1 MNAQTMPLFFC
12 WFPGSLCGGLRRACA
27 TCGWSRWTR
36 HSGGPEYPRAR
47 TNGRSLK
54 SSDRAFDMSAGFP
67 AADSLNQH
75 LSPLEINPESQ
86 LGCCAN
92 EALQKGPVLRIRSED
107 EY

>member
-1 MNAQTMPLFFC
+1 
-12 WFPGSLCGGLRRACA
+12 
-27 TCGWSRWTR
+27 
-36 HSGGPEYPRAR
+36 
-47 TNGRSLK
+47 
-54 SSDRAFDMSAGFP
+54 MSAGLP

-75 LSPLEINPESQ
+75 LTDLEITPESQ

>member
-1 MNAQTMPLFFC
+1 MNAQIMAALLLLVSRQLMRGTAPRLRH
-12 WFPGSLCGGLRRACA
+12 LRR
-27 TCGWSRWTR
+27 SRWTR

-47 TNGRSLK
+47 
-54 SSDRAFDMSAGFP
+54 SAGLP

-75 LSPLEINPESQ
+75 LTDLGVAAESQ

-92 EALQKGPVLRIRSED
+92 EALRKGPVLRIRSED